1 MKLCLKFVV
10 WVESLDLNDYI
21 VDNRLIH
28 KDNANPTFWFR
39 IILVLVGVIRS
50 ASHIVL
56 LSLMPSAIDNSL
68 IKNGLGQQILTDGI
82 QLWLRIELSYWCQM
96 TSISFNLKAFHP
108 LELYPALSYLIPPV
122 HGLAFRGNFRFGQFL
137 NMWSLIMQMWPCS
150 LSTCVIFFVKK
161 LHQKPFSD

>member
-39 IILVLVGVIRS
+39 IILVLVEVIRS

-56 LSLMPSAIDNSL
+56 LSLMLSAIDNSL

-82 QLWLRIELSYWCQM
+82 QL
-96 TSISFNLKAFHP
+96 
-108 LELYPALSYLIPPV
+108 
-122 HGLAFRGNFRFGQFL
+122 
-137 NMWSLIMQMWPCS
+137 
-150 LSTCVIFFVKK
+150 
-161 LHQKPFSD
+161 